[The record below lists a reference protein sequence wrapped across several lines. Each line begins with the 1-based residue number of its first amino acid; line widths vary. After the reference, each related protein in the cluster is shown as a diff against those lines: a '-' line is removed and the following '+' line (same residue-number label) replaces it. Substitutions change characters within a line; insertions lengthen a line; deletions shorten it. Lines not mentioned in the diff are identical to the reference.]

1 MVGSMFYPGDI
12 IELVNV
18 LELSGSDISDY
29 SMESGNLYV
38 VKKASDSIFV
48 EIDAL
53 RYNKIVHSVP
63 FYARRFKLVARKT
76 KSGYIHV

>member
-1 MVGSMFYPGDI
+1 MFYRGDI

-18 LELSGSDISDY
+18 LELSESDISDY

-48 EIDAL
+48 SIDAL
-53 RYNKIVHSVP
+53 YNNKILHSVP
-63 FYARRFKLVARKT
+63 FYARRFKLVAKKT
-76 KSGYIHV
+76 KSGYIYVL